1 LAAKGGIEVGK
12 LKKKKSSG
20 HKSKKPYLL
29 LIPAFIAIFFLQIL
43 PFIEAIYMSFLNIRG
58 NTLKKFF
65 TTFTAP
71 FVGLKN
77 YLFVITGSNGTQASS
92 FHASINKT
100 ISFVIIANVLTLVV
114 ALIIALAL
122 NRKFKFSGIA
132 RSLLLLPFIMPGFV
146 IETAWL
152 TLFSRNDG
160 LVNQIIVDY
169 FHLVPDKI
177 QWFAGDRAFW
187 VVTLITVWHYFPL
200 FALFILAGL
209 QNIPKDYYE
218 AADIDGAGHFRKFT
232 NITLPLLRPVL
243 AILIFLGIIINTYDS
258 YKVLGTEFYS
268 EAGWYFIMDYFRNT
282 YFTPWLYGAG
292 SAGTIMVMIC
302 VGVFILLWYL
312 FFRKDFNSASEDSS
326 ITEGEKRRI
335 LIFDNIVQMFEII
348 SSKIMKPFKRIN
360 KKLGIV
366 EKAQRIVHST
376 ALKINY
382 LWLVFWPVLI
392 FSGFKHLTSNIGHE
406 GLWYD
411 EAYSAAII
419 NHSFAD
425 IINITAEDSHPPL
438 YFMALKVFGMI
449 FGRTES
455 SLRLFSVIGVLA
467 LALLGAGPVKRAFDK
482 FTSIIFSLLVI
493 IIPMSLSI
501 GQDARM
507 YTWAAFFVTG
517 TVLYGYLSARDG
529 KKADFI
535 MLSIFSIASAY
546 IHYYALLAATIANA
560 LLFVYF
566 LRSSN
571 KKRMYKYFISAGVA
585 VACYIPWILTLVLQI
600 SRVSKD
606 FWIPP
611 VDGNTIWHSLLFPF
625 EAKFDSSYPF
635 IIPSFIG
642 ALIFVFAGLWFTI
655 KNKDKK
661 GILSAFAVSVYILTL
676 VTAVVV
682 SILVR
687 PILVTRYIFPVVG
700 LFLLSVSYGITRIKY
715 KDFSIFAV
723 AIIFIFSL
731 VPYNKINMNYYNGP
745 IKELKYYMEE
755 NIKPDDIFI
764 HYDEHTFGIFSY
776 YYPEHEHF
784 LYLEEGVH
792 GYSGYKAFSHTGIAG
807 TDVSSFIKG
816 HDNIWV
822 VGRAGGGSQSGIYES
837 YNNGILSYKEDDKI
851 LQVENSGFAYT
862 ARRVYHGSGEE
873 NNPCSKGK
881 IKISINSMLNKS
893 GPIVV
898 KLFNKD
904 IPLVDE
910 ESLEII
916 EENVYMTKTVE
927 AKNGIVELVL
937 EDMPMG
943 EYCAIAFH
951 DENNNGK
958 HDIDSE
964 NNKFEGYGITGYM
977 IGIPEFKFGR
987 FTLDYFETEI
997 LINLYYP
1004 EQYTGN

>member
-1 LAAKGGIEVGK
+1 
-12 LKKKKSSG
+12 
-20 HKSKKPYLL
+20 
-29 LIPAFIAIFFLQIL
+29 
-43 PFIEAIYMSFLNIRG
+43 MSFLNIRG
-58 NTLKKFF
+58 NTLRKFF

-77 YLFVITGSNGTQASS
+77 YLFVITGSNGTQVSS
-92 FHASINKT
+92 FHASIQKT
-100 ISFVIIANVLTLVV
+100 IFFVIIANVLTLAA

-132 RSLLLLPFIMPGFV
+132 RSLILLPFIMPGFV

-152 TLFSRNDG
+152 TLLSKNDG
-160 LVNQIIVDY
+160 LVNQVIVDY
-169 FHLVPDKI
+169 FHLVPEKI

-243 AILIFLGIIINTYDS
+243 AILIFLGTIINTYDS
-258 YKVLGTEFYS
+258 YKVLGTEFYN
-268 EAGWYFIMDYFRNT
+268 EAGWFFIMDYFRNT
-282 YFTPWLYGAG
+282 YFTPWLYGSG

-302 VGVFILLWYL
+302 VVVFILLWYL
-312 FFRKDFNSASEDSS
+312 FFKKDFSSNLEDG
-326 ITEGEKRRI
+326 IVTEGEKRKI
-335 LIFDNIVQMFEII
+335 LLYDKIAQTLNRLI
-348 SSKIMKPFKRIN
+348 SSIINPFKSLD

-366 EKAQRIVHST
+366 TKTHRIVAFMIS
-376 ALKINY
+376 KVNF

-392 FSGFKHLTSNIGHE
+392 LIGFFHLTSNIGHE
-406 GLWYD
+406 GLWFD
-411 EAYSAAII
+411 ESYSAAII
-419 NHSFAD
+419 NQSFAD
-425 IINITAEDSHPPL
+425 IISIAAEDSHPPL
-438 YFMALKVFGMI
+438 YFLALKVFSMI

-467 LALLGAGPVKRAFDK
+467 LALLGAGPVRRAFDK
-482 FTSIIFSLLVI
+482 FTGVIFSLLVV

-535 MLSIFSIASAY
+535 MLSFFSIASAY

-560 LLFVYF
+560 ILFLYF

-571 KKRMYKYFISAGVA
+571 KKRRYGYFVSAGVA
-585 VACYIPWILTLVLQI
+585 VVCYIPWIVTLISQI

-611 VDGNTIWHSLLFPF
+611 VNGYTVWHSLLFPF
-625 EAKFDSSYPF
+625 EAKFDSGYPF
-635 IIPSFIG
+635 VIPSFIG
-642 ALIFVFAGLWFTI
+642 SLIFIFAGLWFTL

-661 GILSAFAVSVYILTL
+661 GMLSAFAVSVYILTL
-676 VTAVVV
+676 VSAVVV
-682 SILVR
+682 SELVR
-687 PILVTRYIFPVVG
+687 PIFVTRYIFPVVG
-700 LFLLSVSYGITRIKY
+700 LFLLSMSYGITRIKY
-715 KDFSIFAV
+715 KDFSLFAV
-723 AIIFIFSL
+723 AIILMFSF
-731 VPYNKINMNYYNGP
+731 VPYSKINMNYYNGP

-755 NIKPDDIFI
+755 NIKPDDVFI
-764 HYDEHTFGIFSY
+764 HYDEHTFGVLSY

-784 LYLEEGVH
+784 LCLEEGIH
-792 GYSGYKAFSHTGIAG
+792 GYSGYKAFSPVGTAG
-807 TDVSSFIKG
+807 ADVSSFIKG

-822 VGRAGGGSQSGIYES
+822 IGRAGGGSKSGIYSS
-837 YNNGILSYKEDDKI
+837 YNSGILCYKEDDKI
-851 LQVENSGFAYT
+851 LQVENSGFVYT
-862 ARRVYHGSGEE
+862 ARRVYRGNGEE

-881 IKISINSMLNKS
+881 IQITINSRLGKS
-893 GPIVV
+893 GPIIV

-904 IPLVDE
+904 VPLVDE
-910 ESLEII
+910 KSFDII

-927 AKNGIVELVL
+927 AVNGKAELIL

-958 HDIDSE
+958 HDTDKD
-964 NNKFEGYGITGYM
+964 NNKFEGYGSTGYM
-977 IGIPEFKFGR
+977 FGIPEFKNGR
-987 FTLDYFETEI
+987 FTLDYFETGI
-997 LINLYYP
+997 LITLYYP
-1004 EQYTGN
+1004 EQYGDN